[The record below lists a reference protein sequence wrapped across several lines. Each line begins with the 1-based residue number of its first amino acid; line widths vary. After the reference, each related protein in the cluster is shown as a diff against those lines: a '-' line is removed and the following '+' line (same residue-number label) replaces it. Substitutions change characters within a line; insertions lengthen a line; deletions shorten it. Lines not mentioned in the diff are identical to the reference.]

1 MEANTLTD
9 GHPQQMTQKISVKEK
24 ILVVEDDINTLNG
37 LAEILEDEGFDITK
51 SKNARM
57 AQSVFKKGEFQ
68 VVLMDYLL
76 PDTDGLELSKMLL
89 DQRQDVKIIMMTAFG
104 TVKNAVNAM
113 KMGIYDYLTKP
124 INLDELLIILRRAL
138 DEQRLQQENQELKSK
153 ITKTYR
159 FENIV
164 GVSGRMQQVFQKVAK
179 VASANAT
186 VLLRGESGTG
196 KELIARAIHYQ
207 SKRSEAHMV
216 EINCASIP
224 ENLLES
230 ELFGHEKGA
239 FTGAYKLKQGKFE
252 IANGGSLFL
261 DEIGELP
268 LSLQAKLLRVLQ
280 ERRFN
285 RVGGVEN
292 IEVDVRLIAATNADL
307 EKKMSEGL
315 FREDLYYR
323 LNVIPIM
330 IPPLRE
336 RQEDVGPLTDHFLKK
351 YAAKDQRKI
360 ESISAD
366 ARKILMAY
374 EWPGNVRE
382 LENAIEN
389 AVVMCDSGSI
399 EPDDLPPYL
408 KGRRAI
414 NSPLLQ
420 IINDRNDLSYRDKLE
435 ACEREIIRQ
444 ALVEC
449 ENNKTKAAQKL
460 GFTLRTL
467 RNKVNKYSL

>member
-1 MEANTLTD
+1 MK
-9 GHPQQMTQKISVKEK
+9 QKAKSKEK
-24 ILVVEDDINTLNG
+24 ILIVEDDINTLHG

-51 SKNARM
+51 AKNAKI
-57 AQSVFKKGEFQ
+57 AQTMFKKTEFQ

-76 PDTDGLELSKMLL
+76 PDIDGLELSKILL
-89 DQRQDVKIIMMTAFG
+89 EQRPEVKIIMMTAFG

-138 DEQRLQQENQELKSK
+138 EEQRLVSENQELKSK
-153 ITKTYR
+153 ITTTYR
-159 FENIV
+159 FDNII
-164 GVSGRMQQVFQKVAK
+164 GMSGKMQQVLQKVAK
-179 VASANAT
+179 VAGSNAT
-186 VLLRGESGTG
+186 VLIRGESGTG

-207 SKRSEAHMV
+207 SKRKNGPLV

-239 FTGAYKLKQGKFE
+239 FTGAYKTKQGKFE
-252 IANGGSLFL
+252 IADGGTLFL

-280 ERRFN
+280 EQRFN

-292 IEVDVRLIAATNADL
+292 LEVDVRLIAATNADL
-307 EKKMSEGL
+307 EQKMREGL

-323 LNVIPIM
+323 LNVIPII
-330 IPPLRE
+330 IPPLRD
-336 RQEDVGPLTDHFLKK
+336 RLEDIGPLTDYFIKK
-351 YAAKDQRKI
+351 YAEKDKREI
-360 ESISAD
+360 HGISEA
-366 ARKILMAY
+366 ARQILMAY
-374 EWPGNVRE
+374 DWPGNVRE

-389 AVVMCDSGSI
+389 AVVMCDNHI
-399 EPDDLPPYL
+399 IDADDLPPYL
-408 KGRRAI
+408 QGRRRTD
-414 NSPLLQ
+414 SPLLQ
-420 IINDRNDLSYRDKLE
+420 IINEQNDLSYREKLE
-435 ACEREIIRQ
+435 ACERELIRQ
-444 ALVEC
+444 ALAEAG
-449 ENNKTKAAQKL
+449 NNKTRAAEKL

-467 RNKVNKYSL
+467 RNKLNKYNLK

>member
-1 MEANTLTD
+1 M
-9 GHPQQMTQKISVKEK
+9 KEK
-24 ILVVEDDINTLNG
+24 VLIVEDDINTLNG
-37 LAEILEDEGFDITK
+37 LAEILEDEGFEIAK
-51 SKNARM
+51 AKNARL
-57 AQSVFKKGEFQ
+57 AQNALKKGEYN
-68 VVLMDYLL
+68 VVLMDFLL
-76 PDTDGLELSKMLL
+76 PDLDGLELSKIVLEL
-89 DQRQDVKIIMMTAFG
+89 RPNIKIIMMTAFG

-138 DEQRLQQENQELKSK
+138 EEQRLVSENIDLKSK
-153 ITKTYR
+153 LNKTYR
-159 FENIV
+159 FDNII
-164 GVSGRMQQVFQKVAK
+164 GVSGKMQEVFQKVEK
-179 VASANAT
+179 VANSNAT
-186 VLLRGESGTG
+186 VLIRGESGTG

-207 SKRSEAHMV
+207 SRQKDRPMV

-239 FTGAYKLKQGKFE
+239 FTGAYKMKKGKFE
-252 IANGGSLFL
+252 IADKGTLFL

-268 LSLQAKLLRVLQ
+268 LSLQSKLLRVLQ

-285 RVGGVEN
+285 RVGGVDN
-292 IEVDVRLIAATNADL
+292 IEVEVRLIAATNADL
-307 EKKMSEGL
+307 EKRLNEGL

-323 LNVIPIM
+323 LNVIPIL

-336 RQEDVGPLTDHFLKK
+336 RIEDTGPLIDHFIQK
-351 YAAKDQRKI
+351 YAEKENRKI
-360 ESISAD
+360 EGIIDEAF
-366 ARKILMAY
+366 KILMSY

-389 AVVMCDSGSI
+389 AVVMSDGGMI
-399 EPDDLPPYL
+399 TPHDLPAYL
-408 KGRRAI
+408 KGSKTI
-414 NSPLLQ
+414 TTPLLS
-420 IINDRNDLSYRDKLE
+420 IINEKNDLSYRDKLE

-444 ALVEC
+444 ALIESD
-449 ENNKTKAAQKL
+449 NNKTRAAKKL